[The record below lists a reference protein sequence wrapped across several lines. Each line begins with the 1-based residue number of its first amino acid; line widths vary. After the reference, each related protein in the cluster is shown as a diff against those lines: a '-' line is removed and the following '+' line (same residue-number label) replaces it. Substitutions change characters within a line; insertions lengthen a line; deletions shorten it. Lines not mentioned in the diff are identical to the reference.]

1 MDITFNKYVKQTP
14 DLSEKKLDSLIGRK
28 FTFNVI
34 SEEKNYIEVA
44 ENVFIAG
51 IGFPP
56 VFKSTIVKVMH
67 TNFPF
72 LIIGPIERISISS
85 QGKVEPEPKISM
97 ENRAKLVEQAI
108 HNNSIEEFSKYLN
121 EDLYNSES
129 WDDISEI
136 IYEYGKPK
144 IIEIILNKGFWESD
158 MFISLVGRSDVVKY
172 LISRNVPIPV
182 EALIEAGKL
191 GYSKIVKMLVF
202 ETKTVPEYVLRDIIR
217 DSLDYETREEDILTI
232 VKLLYHDNLTEYDM
246 EDVVSLGPSIVKYLL
261 ENNAPANT
269 RVVRAAIEIEDLEIV
284 KILLEHKVPVDEVT
298 TAFSFTTDSKT
309 RLQIAKYL
317 FENGS
322 YIDSTAV
329 KAAAESGN
337 LEGVKYL
344 IRNNAPIDS
353 EVMNIAVG
361 SWKLEDIKYL
371 FENNVPV
378 DNKTVLASAMKNR
391 KVLDVVEYL
400 LKKDIPITDAAV
412 RAADKRGHIEL
423 ARYLYQTS
431 FEQEMKDTI
440 PVRDI
445 SSILLEYLPLKLKS
459 TKPRLKL
466 GLKRSFK
473 RLRFPRPKMSRRPRS
488 LKRPGLK

>member
-1 MDITFNKYVKQTP
+1 M
-14 DLSEKKLDSLIGRK
+14 E
-28 FTFNVI
+28 
-34 SEEKNYIEVA
+34 
-44 ENVFIAG
+44 
-51 IGFPP
+51 
-56 VFKSTIVKVMH
+56 IV
-67 TNFPF
+67 
-72 LIIGPIERISISS
+72 
-85 QGKVEPEPKISM
+85 
-97 ENRAKLVEQAI
+97 
-108 HNNSIEEFSKYLN
+108 
-121 EDLYNSES
+121 
-129 WDDISEI
+129 
-136 IYEYGKPK
+136 YEYDKPK
-144 IIEIILNKGFWESD
+144 IIEVILNKGFWESN
-158 MFISLVGRSDVVKY
+158 MFISLIGRSDVVKY
-172 LISRNVPIPV
+172 LISRNVPIPDEALV
-182 EALIEAGKL
+182 EAGIL
-191 GYSKIVKMLVF
+191 GYAETVKTIVSEV
-202 ETKTVPEYVLRDIIR
+202 KTVPEHILRDIICAGFVI
-217 DSLDYETREEDILTI
+217 ETSEEDILTI
-232 VKLLYHDNLTEYDM
+232 VKSLYHNQLTAHDM
-246 EDVVSLGPSIVKYLL
+246 ATVASLGPTIVKYLL
-261 ENNAPANT
+261 KNGAPVDT
-269 RVVRAAIEIEDLEIV
+269 RAVKVAIEIGDLETI
-284 KILLEHKVPVDEVT
+284 KILLEYKVPVDKAM
-298 TAFSFTTDSKT
+298 TAFAFTK

-400 LKKDIPITDAAV
+400 LKKDIPITDASV

-445 SSILLEYLPLKLKS
+445 IHKCNLTLKI
-459 TKPRLKL
+459 
-466 GLKRSFK
+466 FK
-473 RLRFPRPKMSRRPRS
+473 FRRF
-488 LKRPGLK
+488 